1 MLTVLNLVQPAT
13 LEEAYQA
20 LTSNRSNAVLGGC
33 AFLRLSPRK
42 IPTGIDLSRLDLQ
55 YIKDTA
61 DRIEIG
67 AMTTL
72 RDLEVHPAAAN
83 HFNGALVKAV
93 SQIIGVQFRN
103 VATVGATVFSKYGF
117 SDLITALLVLD
128 TEVEL
133 FKGGRM
139 PLAAFLEQ
147 PLQQDI
153 LVRIYIHKNGRK
165 AAYQS
170 LRNSASDYPIL
181 TAAASVLDK
190 DWRVVVGARPQR
202 AMEAAG
208 AVAILSRGVNE
219 DTIAQAAETA
229 AAELSFGANL
239 RGTAEYRQ
247 AMCRVLVKRAIE
259 ETERCE
265 ASRDREKFKG
275 FFGLSGSQQQVSI
288 LPKSPEFEEI
298 ERCEASWDREKF
310 KGLFGLSGSQR
321 QVSVLPKSPKF

>member
-33 AFLRLSPRK
+33 AFLRLAPRK
-42 IPTGIDLSRLDLQ
+42 IPTGIDLSRLGLQ
-55 YIKDTA
+55 YIKDMP
-61 DRIEIG
+61 DKIEIG

-72 RDLEVHPAAAN
+72 RDLETHPAAVN

-117 SDLITALLVLD
+117 SDLIAALLALD

-153 LVRIYIHKNGRK
+153 LVRIAIDKNGRQ

-170 LRNSASDYPIL
+170 FRNSASDYPVL
-181 TAAASVLDK
+181 TAAASVLGQ

-208 AVAILSRGVNE
+208 AAAILSRGVHASS
-219 DTIAQAAETA
+219 IAQAAETA

-247 AMCRVLVKRAIE
+247 AICRVLVKRVIE
-259 ETERCE
+259 EIERCE
-265 ASRDREKFKG
+265 ASRDRE
-275 FFGLSGSQQQVSI
+275 
-288 LPKSPEFEEI
+288 E
-298 ERCEASWDREKF
+298 F
-310 KGLFGLSGSQR
+310 KGLW
-321 QVSVLPKSPKF
+321 KSAASIYSSEKF